1 MVILYSAKRLLAPA
15 IVRCLWMLVLAGSVG
30 ACQRASYQFQPIDVA
45 VYQPASPVPLGE
57 SAVVTIVAPP
67 AAQCSSSQQKARPH
81 RRHAAVRLRIRP
93 IHALRP
99 LVATHAAA
107 TASVAVRAPR
117 QRQDPG
123 PVAEP
128 VRYRSQGVAVLLA
141 ILSVIYLPLSLH
153 NFYLGYYGRGAAAIG
168 LLVLGVSLFAAGFAG
183 ALFGGEALSI
193 AYVGV
198 AILGGWFIWQLSDL
212 VRIILRDLKPKN
224 GDYKPKFF

>member
-30 ACQRASYQFQPIDVA
+30 ACQRASYQFQPIDAV
-45 VYQPASPVPLGE
+45 VYQAASPTPLEE
-57 SAVVTIVAPP
+57 SAVVTI
-67 AAQCSSSQQKARPH
+67 
-81 RRHAAVRLRIRP
+81 AAVRLRIRP

-99 LVATHAAA
+99 LFPTHATV
-107 TASVAVRAPR
+107 TASVAARAPR
-117 QRQDPG
+117 QHQDPG

-128 VRYRSQGVAVLLA
+128 VRYRSQGVALLLA
-141 ILSVIYLPLSLH
+141 ILNVIYLPLSLH

-168 LLVLGVSLFAAGFAG
+168 LLVLGVSLFAAGFTG